1 MLNCIYVDSQIDSP
15 NISKFTRESLDFS
28 FEQLTIMHAFIIEG
42 FMIYEVYNRI
52 DKKEDFKYQLIG
64 FILMLPVWYLTIAF
78 EV

>member
-1 MLNCIYVDSQIDSP
+1 MLILKWY
-15 NISKFTRESLDFS
+15 SLI
-28 FEQLTIMHAFIIEG
+28 LITIIEG

-64 FILMLPVWYLTIAF
+64 FILMLPVLYLIIAF